1 MMICMNLFSGVI
13 HDYLKKW
20 LLFPTAELMDLCCN
34 STESNPDVTKLV
46 TDRQAKFAL

>member
-1 MMICMNLFSGVI
+1 MMICNLFSGVI

-20 LLFPTAELMDLCCN
+20 LLFPTAELIDLCCN
-34 STESNPDVTKLV
+34 STEANPDVTKLV